1 MGIRMSTLHTF
12 DAQGLFGYGRRIL
25 DFGSSNLYGAPASE
39 IADFVRKYNPK
50 PRSDLESW
58 ADSLAFRSGTA
69 EDGQA
74 RNEAFVGELLE
85 AAGMIYDAIDIADG
99 YKTTIV
105 DLNSR
110 SLPRRMRSYYDTVM
124 NCGTSEHILNQY
136 NTFKAVH
143 DAAKVGGI
151 MLHQVPSV
159 GYTDHCYFCYTSRF
173 FCDLAGYN
181 HYAIEDLWYDGSV
194 ENEKL
199 YDSIRQYQSIFPAL
213 KKRVEAVGSV
223 EMDTKL
229 DAMTIP
235 TVSIG
240 VIFRKETRKPFSG
253 TVEMSTSVGTI
264 FLGRRGR
271 GLSRWIRSDHGR
283 LIINLPWF

>member
-1 MGIRMSTLHTF
+1 MGIRMSTIHTF
-12 DAQGLFGYGRRIL
+12 DAQGLFGYDRKIL
-25 DFGSSNLYGAPASE
+25 DLGSSNLYGAPMSE
-39 IADFVRKYNPK
+39 IIDFVRKYNPK
-50 PRSDLESW
+50 PRADLDAW
-58 ADSLAFRSGTA
+58 AGSLASRSGNA
-69 EDGQA
+69 EDGQP
-74 RNEAFVGELLE
+74 RNQAFVGELLE

-105 DLNSR
+105 DLNSAP
-110 SLPRRMRSYYDTVM
+110 LPRRMKSFYDTVI
-124 NCGTSEHILNQY
+124 NCGTSEHILNQF

-143 DAAKVGGI
+143 DATKVGGI
-151 MLHQVPSV
+151 ILHQVPSV

-181 HYAIEDLWYDGSV
+181 QYSIEDLWYDGSV
-194 ENEKL
+194 ANEKL

-213 KKRVEAVGSV
+213 KRRVEAVGSV
-223 EMDTKL
+223 DLDTKL

-240 VIFRKETRKPFSG
+240 VIFRKEAHKPFSG
-253 TVEMSTSVGTI
+253 TVEMSTSVGTV
-264 FLGRRGR
+264 FLGGRGR
-271 GLSRWIRSDHGR
+271 GLSRWIRTDHGR